1 MRWTRRAKRGTSPGA
16 ERSAAAPRRAAR
28 KATPAAEPPM
38 TVYEARKG
46 WALLNLR
53 ELWKYRELMFFLGMR
68 DVKVR
73 YRQAVLGIA
82 WVVIMPLAQM
92 VVGTLVFNKALG
104 VQSPIAGV
112 DFFVFNLSGVILWT
126 YFSSSLSRT
135 SGALVGQAGLLT
147 KVYFPRLVI
156 PSASMVTG
164 LVDFFIGLVILAV
177 MMAVLGVAVS
187 WHLIFFPLFVLM
199 TLLTALGAG
208 LWLGPL
214 NVLYR
219 DVGSIVPFIVQLG
232 VFLCPVYYPISKFDA
247 YPAVKAIFSLNPM
260 TGAVDGF
267 RWSLLGGEFSLQ
279 YFWYSLAVVLVL
291 LVSGLFFF
299 KRMERMFA
307 DVV

>member
-1 MRWTRRAKRGTSPGA
+1 MIGSRRATKGA
-16 ERSAAAPRRAAR
+16 GKPLGQASRDPEL
-28 KATPAAEPPM
+28 
-38 TVYEARKG
+38 TVYEPRKG
-46 WALLNLR
+46 WVLLNLR
-53 ELWKYRELMFFLGMR
+53 ELWKYRELMFFMGMR

-92 VVGTLVFNKALG
+92 VVGTLVFNQALG
-104 VQSPIAGV
+104 VESPIDGV
-112 DFFVFNLSGVILWT
+112 DFFVYNLSGVILWT
-126 YFSSSLSRT
+126 YFHTSLTRT

-156 PSASMVTG
+156 PTASMVTG

-177 MMAVLGVAVS
+177 MMAVVGVAVT
-187 WHLIFFPLFVLM
+187 WHLVFFPLFVL
-199 TLLTALGAG
+199 LTMFAALGVG

-232 VFLCPVYYPISKFDA
+232 VFLCPVYYPISSFDNS
-247 YPAVKAIFSLNPM
+247 VVRAIFSLNPM
-260 TGAVDGF
+260 TGAIDGF
-267 RWSLLGGEFSLQ
+267 RWSLLGGEFDTQ
-279 YFWYSLAVVLVL
+279 YFWYSLAIVFVVLL
-291 LVSGLFFF
+291 TGLFFF
-299 KRMERMFA
+299 KRMEKMFA